1 MIRGIGQAEQ
11 LEIRWP
17 SFAGADRRNGTG
29 FSTTEASALLMA
41 ALFSRE
47 QLVDYLTSEI
57 NAMADAVLPVGERA
71 GRLKQLETEL
81 TEWQRLDV
89 LLVDRAVASGAVD
102 VAHDAQS
109 APWITLGV
117 AAVTDTAARERA
129 A

>member
-1 MIRGIGQAEQ
+1 
-11 LEIRWP
+11 
-17 SFAGADRRNGTG
+17 
-29 FSTTEASALLMA
+29 MA